1 MAKLMVCLTLTLP
14 IPSALDTSPIGHP
27 VKITHVG
34 VWPPPPFPPPSPPPT
49 YYQFPFAPAP
59 GPAHNNN
66 HYVKPRVGG
75 ANPNLTPEER
85 LARLRQC
92 ENKGVYDTSSRS
104 GKYRGA
110 YQFAQGTWD
119 GVAPEGWAGVDPAT
133 APPEVQDQAAQ
144 TMIDNG
150 RLGEFPICGRGL

>member
-1 MAKLMVCLTLTLP
+1 MAKLMVCMTLA
-14 IPSALDTSPIGHP
+14 IPVAQAPDRVTAPA
-27 VKITHVG
+27 KITITQAAT
-34 VWPPPPFPPPSPPPT
+34 WPPPPFPTQSPPPT
-49 YYQFPFAPAP
+49 YYQFPYAPAP
-59 GPAHNNN
+59 GPAHNN
-66 HYVKPRVGG
+66 HYVKPRSGG
-75 ANPNLTPEER
+75 ASNPNLTPEER

-92 ENKGVYDTSSRS
+92 ESHGNPGAVSRS
-104 GKYRGA
+104 GKYRGS

-150 RLGEFPICGRGL
+150 RLGEFPVCGRGL